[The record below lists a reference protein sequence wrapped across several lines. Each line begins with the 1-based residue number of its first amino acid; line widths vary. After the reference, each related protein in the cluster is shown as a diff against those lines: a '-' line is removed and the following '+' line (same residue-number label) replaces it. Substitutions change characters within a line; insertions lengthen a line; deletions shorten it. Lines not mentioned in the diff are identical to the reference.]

1 MPDKVSSIES
11 YAFSACSK
19 LKLIS
24 FSKSS
29 RFIGHSSFSGC
40 SSLTLF
46 ILPESLNWIDNQA
59 FENCSNS
66 AIVNIT

>member
-1 MPDKVSSIES
+1 MKS
-11 YAFSACSK
+11 
-19 LKLIS
+19 IS
-24 FSKSS
+24 FGKSS
-29 RFIGHSSFSGC
+29 RFIGHSWFSGC
-40 SSLTLF
+40 YSLTSF